1 MPSNSHRAEW
11 LRLKGRVGA
20 SRASD
25 IDVTNAALEDR
36 WAGDLRLPI
45 AIIRRHA
52 GSLRGSEGALTDA
65 QRQSVLVIEEQ
76 AERLGRLF
84 GALES
89 IEPPASVA
97 EDAALQPSGAGA
109 ARPPAILIADDD
121 DLILESLG
129 DLLSDRY
136 RLTFARDGREAMVA
150 LCLWPFDLAIIDLGL
165 PVVDGFKLVKAV
177 RGSGEFE
184 SSAVMLLSGRTEPRF
199 KVHGLALGAA
209 DYVTKPFDAEELIAR
224 IARILTAANRE
235 ASLRADAMT
244 DPLTG
249 LANYRS
255 FSQSLERELERS
267 RRYATPLSLIMV
279 DLDRLKALNDEHG
292 HDAGSDAIRLAARA
306 LTGAVRKFE
315 VVARLGGDEYAVVLP
330 STGASD
336 ARRLAERLRAEIGAH
351 VVHGVRLSAS
361 VGVATWDGAAL
372 NAAQLIKA
380 SDEALYRAKRAGR
393 NRVEVSTP

>member
-1 MPSNSHRAEW
+1 MP
-11 LRLKGRVGA
+11 
-20 SRASD
+20 D
-25 IDVTNAALEDR
+25 TNTTLADQ
-36 WAGDLRLPI
+36 WAGDLRLPL
-45 AIIRRHA
+45 AIIRQHA
-52 GSLRGSEGALTDA
+52 DALRGADGALTDA

-76 AERLGRLF
+76 TEQLGLLL
-84 GALES
+84 GTLES

-97 EDAALQPSGAGA
+97 ALQSSGAGG
-109 ARPPAILIADDD
+109 RTPPAILIADDD

-136 RLTFARDGREAMVA
+136 RLTLARDGREAMLA
-150 LCLWPFDLAIIDLGL
+150 LCLWPFDLAIIDLRL
-165 PVVDGFKLVKAV
+165 PVVDGFKLVKAI
-177 RGSGEFE
+177 RGSGEFQ
-184 SSAVMLLSGRTEPRF
+184 SSAVMLLSGLSDPQF

-209 DYVTKPFDAEELIAR
+209 DYMTKPFDADELMAR
-224 IARILTAANRE
+224 IARILTTVTRE

-244 DPLTG
+244 DPMTG

-267 RRYATPLSLIMV
+267 RRYAMPLSLISV
-279 DLDRLKALNDEHG
+279 DLDHLKVMNDEHG
-292 HDAGSDAIRLAARA
+292 HDAGNDAIRLAARVLA
-306 LTGAVRKFE
+306 GAVRKFE
-315 VVARLGGDEYAVVLP
+315 VVARVGGDEFAVILP
-330 STGASD
+330 STDACD
-336 ARRLAERLRAEIGAH
+336 ARRLAERLHAEIGAQ

-372 NAAQLIKA
+372 DAAPLIKA

>member
-1 MPSNSHRAEW
+1 MP
-11 LRLKGRVGA
+11 
-20 SRASD
+20 D
-25 IDVTNAALEDR
+25 TNTTLADQ
-36 WAGDLRLPI
+36 WAGDLRLPL

-52 GSLRGSEGALTDA
+52 GALRGADGALSDA

-76 AERLGRLF
+76 AEQLGRLL
-84 GALES
+84 GTLES
-89 IEPPASVA
+89 IEPPASF
-97 EDAALQPSGAGA
+97 EQDAALQAAGAGG
-109 ARPPAILIADDD
+109 RTPPAILIADDD
-121 DLILESLG
+121 DVILESLG

-165 PVVDGFKLVKAV
+165 PVVDGFKLIKAI
-177 RGSGEFE
+177 RGSGEFQ
-184 SSAVMLLSGRTEPRF
+184 SSAVMLLSGLSDPRF

-209 DYVTKPFDAEELIAR
+209 DYMTKPFDADELMAR
-224 IARILTAANRE
+224 IARILTTVTRE

-244 DPLTG
+244 DPMTG

-267 RRYATPLSLIMV
+267 RRYAMPLSLITV
-279 DLDRLKALNDEHG
+279 DLDHLKVINDEHG
-292 HDAGSDAIRLAARA
+292 HDAGNDAIRLAARV

-315 VVARLGGDEYAVVLP
+315 VVARLGGDEFAVILP

-336 ARRLAERLRAEIGAH
+336 ARRLAERLHAEIGAQ

-372 NAAQLIKA
+372 DAAPLIKA